1 MILQK
6 EVDTKMVARLIKE
19 KGITGD
25 FLLDVLIN
33 RKIIKSTD
41 IEKIHQKQEEKGFS
55 IQNIVISMGLIKKK
69 EMMEILSQ
77 EISIPY
83 VELDGKVFDPSIVAM
98 LPENLS
104 RKHRLVTIDK
114 KEDKLVVAMANPL
127 DVYTQDEI
135 KIKIGYEIE
144 PRLAFSDDINKV
156 LDLVYGVTENW
167 QQMIGEINSLAV
179 SAVEDSSEEM
189 DISKSVSQS
198 NEAPV
203 ISLVNLIMLRAI
215 KEGASD
221 IHIEPYGDKS
231 LKVRY
236 RIDGVLH
243 DIMSPPRN
251 LHMAIISRI
260 KIMSNMNIAERR
272 LPQDGRIKVQ
282 VHGREVNFRVSTIP
296 AVNGE
301 SAVLRILDPAQI
313 MLDLKTIGFS
323 RHNLQKYQ
331 ELIEKPNGILLVTG
345 PTGSGKSTTLYAT
358 LNILNSTEKKIMTI
372 EDPVEYR
379 LDGINQ
385 LQAKPK
391 IGLTFAAGLRSFLRQ
406 DPDIMLVGEIRDRE
420 TAEIAIQSA
429 LTGHLV
435 LSTLHTNDAPSSII
449 RLVDMGIEPFLISSS
464 VIGVIAQRLVRTI
477 CPYCKKEIPLSA
489 EVQKIMAEF
498 KIEHDEMKIFR
509 GEGCQH
515 CKQTG
520 YKGRTA
526 IFELMVVNENIRE
539 MIYKNAP
546 LSEIREIAINKNGMV
561 TLKED
566 GIRNIVQ
573 GITTIEEVIRATST

>member
-1 MILQK
+1 
-6 EVDTKMVARLIKE
+6 MVARIIKE
-19 KGITGD
+19 KGITGE

-33 RKIIKSTD
+33 RKIIKSQD
-41 IEKIHQKQEEKGFS
+41 IDKIHQRQGEKGTS
-55 IQNIVISMGLIKKK
+55 IQSIIINMGLIEKK
-69 EMMEILSQ
+69 EMMEILSE
-77 EISIPY
+77 EIGIPY
-83 VELDGKVFDPSIVAM
+83 VNLDGKIFDPSIVAM
-98 LPENLS
+98 LSEDLS
-104 RKHRLVTIDK
+104 RKHQLVTIDK
-114 KEDKLVVAMANPL
+114 KKDKLIVAMSNPL

-135 KIKIGYEIE
+135 KIKMGYEIE
-144 PRLAFSDDINKV
+144 PRLAYSDDIAKV
-156 LDLVYGVTENW
+156 LDSVYGITENW
-167 QQMIGEINSLAV
+167 QQMMGEINSLPV
-179 SAVEDSSEEM
+179 TAVEDNAEEM
-189 DISKSVSQS
+189 DISKSVSES
-198 NEAPV
+198 HEAPV

-231 LKVRY
+231 LHVRY
-236 RIDGVLH
+236 RIDGILH
-243 DIMSPPRN
+243 DIMSPPRS

-282 VHGREVNFRVSTIP
+282 VHSREVNFRVSTIP
-296 AVNGE
+296 AINGE

-313 MLDLKTIGFS
+313 MLDLKSIGFS
-323 RHNLQKYQ
+323 KHNLEKYQ

-358 LNILNSTEKKIMTI
+358 LNILNSVEKKIMTI

-406 DPDIMLVGEIRDRE
+406 DPDIMLVGEIRDKE
-420 TAEIAIQSA
+420 TADIAIQSA

-435 LSTLHTNDAPSSII
+435 LSTLHTNDAPSSIV
-449 RLVDMGIEPFLISSS
+449 RLIDMGVEPFLISSS
-464 VIGVIAQRLVRTI
+464 VIGVIAQRLVRKI
-477 CPYCKKEIPLSA
+477 CPYCKKEIPIND
-489 EVQKIMAEF
+489 EVKKVMEEF
-498 KIEHDEMKIFR
+498 NISPEEMRIFH

-515 CKQTG
+515 CKDTG

-526 IFELMVVNENIRE
+526 IFELMMINDSIRE
-539 MIYKNAP
+539 MIYKNAT
-546 LSEIREIAINKNGMV
+546 LTEIRETAIKKNGMI

-566 GIRNIVQ
+566 GLRNIVQ
-573 GITTIEEVIRATST
+573 GITTIEEVVRTTST